1 MNAPSASLIPQ
12 AVEQAVAGNESL
24 LPHTHLIQKLATQ
37 LFANEAGIDTDVT
50 PLELLAKLAVSTF
63 EFFAERDAGA
73 PKIRAYNV
81 AEGDSQ
87 TPFTIIELVNDDMP
101 FLLSSVLA
109 ELVRSKIDVKFVT
122 HPILCTQRNTDGRI
136 ENFTPRNGDTA
147 DCPAESVLH
156 IHVEEQ
162 NESTLE
168 KLLAVL
174 RTILEEVHIVVDD
187 WQPMLERVKET
198 AEMYVTSPPPVGEDE
213 LKEAVRFLSWI
224 RDDNMLLLGVRHYN
238 FIMAEGKP
246 DLEPRPE
253 TGLGL
258 LRDSRR
264 TVLRPCGSTDAMSKE
279 AAKFFTGPA
288 TILIT
293 KGNFLSPVQRRVP
306 VDSIGVKLYDAEG
319 KLTGELRIVG
329 LFAAAAYNDSVR
341 HIPLLKHKVSHVLSR
356 LGSTRVSY
364 SGRMLLNIL
373 ESFPRDEMFQIK
385 HEQLADICQALLELE
400 LMPRTR
406 VFTRRDIFRRYV
418 SVLVYV
424 NRERFSTGIRERIAK
439 YLADE
444 YDGYV
449 TDITPVFSLG
459 PLVRLHVVIWKECGG
474 IPDVDAGKLEKGV
487 AAIIRTWS
495 DKLHCMLRDKYGSN
509 FNGLLHR
516 YAKAFPPDY
525 EHTNQPERALED
537 IQRLEKLSPA
547 TPVGIDFF
555 SDPNEPANELRVM
568 LYQLD
573 EPIPLSKRVPM
584 LEHFGFSVISESTF
598 EVSLK
603 NGSAPQT
610 VFLHDMALTTSNGQP
625 IDLPAHDLRLEE
637 SFLAVWN
644 DKAGDDFFN
653 GLVFEAELTWRE
665 AALMRAYGSYLRQIG
680 APFSLTY
687 LAKTLIRHGEIT
699 KKLVALFHTLFDPTR
714 EGDAEARLAEAQRIA
729 AKVEVQLEAVSS
741 LDEDRMIRRYL
752 NLIQATNRTNFYQT
766 PTELTGGHIIALKID
781 SAKVDGMPAP
791 KPFAEIFVTNPRFEG
806 IHLRG
811 GPIARG
817 GLRWSDRPQDFR
829 TEILGLAKAQHVKN
843 AIIVP
848 QGAKGGFVPRRIA
861 KDTTREAMMA
871 EGIACYRS
879 FVANLLSVT
888 DNLKDGQPIP
898 PDEVFRLD
906 SDDPYLV
913 VAADKGTASF
923 SNIANSVSVEHG
935 FWLDDAFAS
944 GGSAGYDHKAMG
956 ITARGGW
963 EAVKRHFREMNTDI
977 QTTPFRAIGVGDMSG
992 DVFGNAMLLS
1002 KQIKLVAAFD
1012 HRDIFLDPDPA
1023 PAASWDERKRLFDMP
1038 RSSWQ
1043 DYNREL
1049 ISEGGGVFSRT
1060 LKKIP
1065 LSASVQAML
1074 GTAATSAPPAEVIRL
1089 ILKAQADLLWFGGI
1103 GTYIRASGETDDD
1116 ANDRTND
1123 SVRITAAEAG
1133 VKVIG
1138 EGANLGLTQRAR
1150 IEFARKGGRINTDAI
1165 DNSAGV
1171 NTSDVEVNIKI
1182 ALAAAERAGR
1192 LTRDDRNAVL
1202 AAMTDEVAQDVLIN
1216 NYQQTLA
1223 ISLTEKAGF
1232 SDLGFQSELMHSL
1245 EETGLLDRTIERLP
1259 SDSELAE
1266 HRKKQQAL
1274 TRPELAVLL
1283 AYAKIG
1289 LYFELMK
1296 SPILEDTYF
1305 NSVLT
1310 DYFPK
1315 TMRERFTVDV
1325 EQHPLRREIIATVM
1339 TNAAIN
1345 RGGSTFTVRLQE
1357 ETGREAGEIAAA
1369 FAAAMDVF
1377 QLGSLFD
1384 AVDALD
1390 NKIDGGHQLDLYTRL
1405 QNVLRRQTAWF
1416 LRHGRIH
1423 DGLSTLIERYRN
1435 GINTLNA
1442 AIESIFDEWLTGR
1455 LEDSVNHFLNIG
1467 IPPELARRFAHL
1479 TALFSAHDIISLAV
1493 KLDKPELEVAQI
1505 YFQVSSHFR
1514 LEEVH
1519 SLSEGLEQTDYF
1531 TRLAINSALES
1542 AASAQ
1547 RAIVKKVFTSANG
1560 AGASAA
1566 DFTAWC
1572 EQNAHTAT
1580 RARHSFDALLNGSE
1594 LTLAKLT
1601 VAVAHLRELS
1611 EQ

>member
-1 MNAPSASLIPQ
+1 MNAPITSLITQ
-12 AVEQAVAGNESL
+12 AVEEAVAGNETL
-24 LPHTHLIQKLATQ
+24 LPHLQLVQNLAAR
-37 LFANEAGIDTDVT
+37 LFANTAGIDPDAASPKT
-50 PLELLAKLAVSTF
+50 LAKLAVSAF
-63 EFFAERDAGA
+63 EYFAKRENNK
-73 PKIRAYNV
+73 PKIRAYNTDV
-81 AEGDSQ
+81 DISQ
-87 TPFTIIELVNDDMP
+87 APFTIIEVINDDMP

-109 ELVRSKIDVKFVT
+109 ELVHRKIDVKFVT
-122 HPILCTQRNTDGRI
+122 HPILYTERDESGHITKLVPRDGSMP
-136 ENFTPRNGDTA
+136 NS
-147 DCPAESVLH
+147 PAESILH
-156 IHVEEQ
+156 IHTEEL
-162 NESTLE
+162 NESTQDD
-168 KLLAVL
+168 LLRAL
-174 RTILEEVHIVVDD
+174 STILAEVHVVVDD
-187 WQPMLERVKET
+187 WRPMLERVQET
-198 AEMYVTSPPPVGEDE
+198 IAVYESSPPPVNADE
-213 LKEAVRFLSWI
+213 LNEVVRFLKWI
-224 RDDNMLLLGVRHYN
+224 ADDNMLLLGVRHYN
-238 FIMAEGKP
+238 FVMAEGKT
-246 DLEPRPE
+246 DLAPCPE

-258 LRDSRR
+258 LRDPLRN
-264 TVLRPCGSTDAMSKE
+264 VLRPCGTSDALSLE

-288 TILIT
+288 TVLIT

-306 VDSIGVKLYDAEG
+306 IDSIGVKLYDETG

-341 HIPLLKHKVSHVLSR
+341 NIPLLRHKLDHVLSQ
-356 LGSTRVSY
+356 LGNARDSY
-364 SGRMLLNIL
+364 SGRMLINIL
-373 ESFPRDEMFQIK
+373 EAFPRDEMFQIN
-385 HEQLADICQALLELE
+385 HEQLTETCRALLDLE
-400 LMPRTR
+400 LMPCTR
-406 VFTRRDIFRRYV
+406 VLARRDIFRRYV

-424 NRERFSTGIRERIAK
+424 SRERYTTEKRERITA

-444 YDGYV
+444 YGGYV
-449 TDITPVFSLG
+449 TDVTPVFSIG
-459 PLVRLHVVIWKECGG
+459 PLVRVHVVLWKDGGG
-474 IPDVDAGKLEKGV
+474 IPDVPADKLEKGV
-487 AAIIRTWS
+487 EAIIQTWG
-495 DKLHCMLRDKYGSN
+495 DELRRLVREKFGRL
-509 FNGLLHR
+509 FNGLLDR
-516 YAKAFPPDY
+516 YEDAFPPDY
-525 EHTNQPERALED
+525 EHINQPARALED
-537 IQRLEKLSPA
+537 IERLEKLSPA

-555 SDPNEPANELRVM
+555 SDPTEPDNELRVM
-568 LYQLD
+568 IYQLD
-573 EPIPLSKRVPM
+573 EPIPLSRRVPM

-598 EVSLK
+598 EVSPK
-603 NGSAPQT
+603 NGKAPQT

-625 IDLPAHDLRLEE
+625 IDLAAHDLRLEE

-644 DKAGDDFFN
+644 DNAGDDFFN
-653 GLVFEAELTWRE
+653 GLIVEAELTWRE

-699 KKLVALFHTLFDPTR
+699 KKLAALFHTLFDPSR
-714 EGDAEARLAEAQRIA
+714 EDDVEARRQQASRIA
-729 AKVEVQLEAVSS
+729 AEIETQLDAVSS

-752 NLIQATNRTNFYQT
+752 NLIQATIRTNFYQT
-766 PTELTGGHIIALKID
+766 PTELTGGPVIALKID

-791 KPFAEIFVTNPRFEG
+791 KPFAEIFVTSPRFEG

-829 TEILGLAKAQHVKN
+829 TEILGLVKAQHVKN

-861 KDTTREAMMA
+861 KDAPRDAMMT
-871 EGIACYRS
+871 EGVACYRS

-913 VAADKGTASF
+913 VAADKGTATF
-923 SNIANSVSVEHG
+923 SNIANSVAVERG

-977 QTTPFRAIGVGDMSG
+977 QTTPFRVIGVGDMSG

-1012 HRDIFLDPDPA
+1012 HRDIFLDPNPD
-1023 PAASWDERKRLFDMP
+1023 PAASWDERKRLFELS

-1043 DYNREL
+1043 DYNSEL
-1049 ISEGGGVFSRT
+1049 ISEGGGVFSRN
-1060 LKKIP
+1060 LKKIS
-1065 LSASVQAML
+1065 LSAPVQTML
-1074 GTAATSAPPAEVIRL
+1074 GVKTASASPAEVIRL

-1103 GTYIRASGETDDD
+1103 GTYIRSTSETDED
-1116 ANDRTND
+1116 ANDHTND
-1123 SVRITAAEAG
+1123 AVRITAAELG

-1138 EGANLGLTQRAR
+1138 EGANLGVTQRGR
-1150 IEFARKGGRINTDAI
+1150 IEFALGGGRINTDAI

-1171 NTSDVEVNIKI
+1171 NTSDVEVNLKI
-1182 ALAAAERAGR
+1182 ALAGAERAGR

-1202 AAMTDEVAQDVLIN
+1202 AAMTDEVAHEVLIN
-1216 NYQQTLA
+1216 NHLQTLA
-1223 ISLTEKAGF
+1223 LSLSERH
-1232 SDLGFQSELMHSL
+1232 SLSNLGFQTRLIHSL
-1245 EETGLLDRTIERLP
+1245 EEAGLLDRAVEKLP
-1259 SDSELAE
+1259 GDAELAE
-1266 HRKKQQAL
+1266 RKKKRRAL

-1296 SPILEDTYF
+1296 SPALDDPYF
-1305 NSVLT
+1305 TQVLV

-1315 TMRERFTVDV
+1315 TVRERFAADV
-1325 EQHPLRREIIATVM
+1325 EQHTLRREIIATTLSNV
-1339 TNAAIN
+1339 AIN
-1345 RGGSTFTVRLQE
+1345 RGGPTFEVRLRD
-1357 ETGREAGEIAAA
+1357 ETGRDAGEIVSA
-1369 FAAAMDVF
+1369 FVVAMEVF
-1377 QLGSLFD
+1377 QLANLFE

-1390 NKIDGGHQLDLYTRL
+1390 NKLDGNRQLDLYVLLRD
-1405 QNVLRRQTAWF
+1405 VLRRQTAWF
-1416 LRHGRIH
+1416 LRYGRFR
-1423 DGLSTLIERYRN
+1423 DGLSTIIKRYRR
-1435 GINTLNA
+1435 GISTLNA

-1455 LEDSVNHFLNIG
+1455 LEDSMTRFRNDG
-1467 IPPELARRFAHL
+1467 APPELARRFAHL
-1479 TALFSAHDIISLAV
+1479 AALFSAPDIISLAIE
-1493 KLDKPELEVAQI
+1493 LDKNELEVARI
-1505 YFQVSSHFR
+1505 YFQASSHFR
-1514 LEEVH
+1514 LEEVRG
-1519 SLSEGLEQTDYF
+1519 LSEQLGQIDYF
-1531 TRLAINSALES
+1531 NRLAIDSSLET

-1560 AGASAA
+1560 STAP
-1566 DFTAWC
+1566 DFATWC
-1572 EQNAHTAT
+1572 KLNEHAAT
-1580 RARHSFDALLNGSE
+1580 RARHRFDALLDGSE